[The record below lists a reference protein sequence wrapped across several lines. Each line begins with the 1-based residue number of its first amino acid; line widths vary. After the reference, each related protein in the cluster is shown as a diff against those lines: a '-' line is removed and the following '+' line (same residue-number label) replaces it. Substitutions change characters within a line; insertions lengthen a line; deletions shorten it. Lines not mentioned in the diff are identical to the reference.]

1 MLSGQPQGL
10 APTVN
15 NRKKESLK
23 LLAAL
28 SPVILGM
35 NTRNS
40 IDLNPDASEI

>member
-28 SPVILGM
+28 SPQQAPANFKMKVV
-35 NTRNS
+35 
-40 IDLNPDASEI
+40 